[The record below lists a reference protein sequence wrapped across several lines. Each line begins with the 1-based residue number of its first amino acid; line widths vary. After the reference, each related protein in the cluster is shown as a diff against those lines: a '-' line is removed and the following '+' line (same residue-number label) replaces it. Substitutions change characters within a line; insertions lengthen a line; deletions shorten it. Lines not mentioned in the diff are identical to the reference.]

1 MRNTERREIPFDL
14 QQTVAAVMPA
24 QLLRSVLDPR
34 VQDPQQSHLDA
45 QRGLTV
51 HLSSRSLPRNRLDL
65 LRISGQQKIPEGTMA
80 DTAETAAL
88 EHPRVYLVHM
98 LVFTLVV
105 CILTAI
111 LFPNIR
117 NAFYANVGLN
127 GLIIGTLLLGT
138 LYAYRMV
145 WRLFP
150 EINWVNGFRIGQSND
165 DNQAMPVLLAPMATL
180 LGDRQGRTVLS
191 TNTMRSLLDSLASRL
206 DESRDLLRYLV
217 GLLIFLGLLGTFWGL
232 LQTVTSVGD
241 AIKNLDVTAGQSSSM
256 FEELKSGL
264 QKPLAGMGLSFS
276 SSLFGL
282 AGSLILGFLDLKAS
296 QAQNRFYHNLEDWLS
311 TITDIQVGEGG
322 GQTNAAN
329 YLRFDLQG
337 LQRGIDKLGQQLEN
351 GKTAALPGGNPNE
364 SIEQLADAVA
374 SLVQQMR
381 EEQKMVRSWAQTQQV
396 QQNEIQ
402 RLLIRATGPAD
413 KRTR

>member
-1 MRNTERREIPFDL
+1 
-14 QQTVAAVMPA
+14 
-24 QLLRSVLDPR
+24 
-34 VQDPQQSHLDA
+34 
-45 QRGLTV
+45 
-51 HLSSRSLPRNRLDL
+51 
-65 LRISGQQKIPEGTMA
+65 MA
-80 DTAETAAL
+80 DTGETTAL

-98 LVFTLVV
+98 MVFTLVV
-105 CILTAI
+105 GILAAI

-127 GLIIGTLLLGT
+127 GLIISTLLLGV

-150 EINWVNGFRIGQSND
+150 EINWVNGFRIGQTSEENL
-165 DNQAMPVLLAPMATL
+165 ATPVLLAPMATL
-180 LGDRQGRTVLS
+180 LGDRQGLTVLS

-322 GQTNAAN
+322 QGGTSS

-337 LQRGIDKLGQQLEN
+337 LQRGIDKLGQQLESV
-351 GKTAALPGGNPNE
+351 KSSGGSGNSGE

-402 RLLIRATGPAD
+402 RLLIRATGPLD
-413 KRTR
+413 KRSK